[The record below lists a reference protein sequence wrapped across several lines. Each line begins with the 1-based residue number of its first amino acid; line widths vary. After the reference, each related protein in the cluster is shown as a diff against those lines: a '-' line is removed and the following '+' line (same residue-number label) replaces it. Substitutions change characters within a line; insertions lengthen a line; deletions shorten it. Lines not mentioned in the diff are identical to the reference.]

1 VYKVK
6 NNMHRALHKHKAR
19 PISKGYEQQHQ
30 NDYDKVFV
38 PMAGLESVWVLLVLV
53 LAASARWD
61 VDHMDV
67 KSALINSE
75 LEEEV
80 YVQQP
85 PGFATTG
92 KEHLVLRLDKALY
105 NLKKVPRAGNTK
117 LDSCLVKLSTSRNAS
132 RSTTCTSEAQP

>member
-1 VYKVK
+1 
-6 NNMHRALHKHKAR
+6 
-19 PISKGYEQQHQ
+19 
-30 NDYDKVFV
+30 
-38 PMAGLESVWVLLVLV
+38 
-53 LAASARWD
+53 
-61 VDHMDV
+61 
-67 KSALINSE
+67 

-117 LDSCLVKLSTSRNAS
+117 LDSYLVKLDV
-132 RSTTCTSEAQP
+132 AQCK

>member
-1 VYKVK
+1 
-6 NNMHRALHKHKAR
+6 
-19 PISKGYEQQHQ
+19 
-30 NDYDKVFV
+30 
-38 PMAGLESVWVLLVLV
+38 
-53 LAASARWD
+53 
-61 VDHMDV
+61 
-67 KSALINSE
+67 

-117 LDSCLVKLSTSRNAS
+117 LDSYLVKLDVAQ
-132 RSTTCTSEAQP
+132 CKSEHNMYERGAALIDS